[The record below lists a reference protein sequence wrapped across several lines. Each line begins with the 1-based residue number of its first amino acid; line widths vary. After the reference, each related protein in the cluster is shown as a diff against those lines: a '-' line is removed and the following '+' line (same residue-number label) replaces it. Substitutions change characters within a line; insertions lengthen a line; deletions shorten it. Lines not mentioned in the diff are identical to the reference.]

1 MDDASTPGQK
11 KPEMPRGEKNLLL
24 RGEEEDVK
32 AKLDWGVE
40 GLRDDTPAKVKDG
53 QDVAQEQQQVLTGVV
68 KPKEEKTLGE
78 RFEELRRTRAER
90 EIEKLRRKAQKARE
104 VNKKNMEMA
113 HIRQAMCYEEV
124 EDFKKHASLGTQKRS
139 ANLARS

>member
-11 KPEMPRGEKNLLL
+11 KPEVPRGEKNLLL

-53 QDVAQEQQQVLTGVV
+53 QDVAQEQQQVLAGVV
-68 KPKEEKTLGE
+68 KPQEVKTLGQ
-78 RFEELRRTRAER
+78 RFEEMRRTREER
-90 EIEKLRRKAQKARE
+90 EIEKLRKKSAKGQDGQQGKHGDGTHPTSNVLRGSRGLQEAR
-104 VNKKNMEMA
+104 
-113 HIRQAMCYEEV
+113 R
-124 EDFKKHASLGTQKRS
+124 R
-139 ANLARS
+139 